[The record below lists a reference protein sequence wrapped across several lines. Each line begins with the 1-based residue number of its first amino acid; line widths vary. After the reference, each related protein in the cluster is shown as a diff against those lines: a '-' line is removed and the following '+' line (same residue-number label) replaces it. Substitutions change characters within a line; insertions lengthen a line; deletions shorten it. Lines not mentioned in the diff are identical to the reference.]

1 MDYLSKDISDRIK
14 SKLKERDPDV
24 LLYIED
30 EYVDQLI
37 NILIDTISEEI
48 VILKKEIKT
57 EYISKNELSDIF

>member
-30 EYVDQLI
+30 EYVEQLI

-57 EYISKNELSDIF
+57 EYISKNELSNIF

>member
-30 EYVDQLI
+30 EYVEQLI

-57 EYISKNELSDIF
+57 EYISKNELRNIF

>member
-30 EYVDQLI
+30 EYVEQLI